1 MRCAKKGRCTLN
13 ESPKVVDASLAV
25 KWFADEED
33 SQKARALSR
42 GWADSGIQIAAPHL
56 MLAEV
61 SNALHRKVV
70 GGEIA
75 LESATGILENL
86 GAHEIE
92 FHNPPNIHAGA
103 LQIADRLDQGAVYD
117 SIYLAL
123 AERLDCELWTA
134 DRRFYRA
141 ARRFSDKIRWLGDF
155 IVAP

>member
-1 MRCAKKGRCTLN
+1 MN

-42 GWADSGIQIAAPHL
+42 GWADSGVKIAAPHL

-61 SNALHRKVV
+61 ANALHRKVV
-70 GGEIA
+70 DGEIE
-75 LESATGILENL
+75 LESATRILENL
-86 GAHEIE
+86 SVHGIE

-103 LQIADRLDQGAVYD
+103 LRLADRLDQGAVYD

-141 ARRFSDKIRWLGDF
+141 ARGFSDRIRWLGDF
-155 IVAP
+155 VVAP

>member
-1 MRCAKKGRCTLN
+1 MN

-25 KWFADEED
+25 KWLVEEED
-33 SQKARALSR
+33 SEKAHALSSA
-42 GWADSGIQIAAPHL
+42 WADSGIKVAAPHL

-61 SNALHRKVV
+61 ANALHRKVV
-70 GGEIA
+70 GGEIE
-75 LESATGILENL
+75 LESATGILEDL

-103 LQIADRLDQGAVYD
+103 LRLADRLDQGAVYD

-141 ARRFSDKIRWLGDF
+141 ARGFSARIRWLGDF
-155 IVAP
+155 VVAP

>member
-1 MRCAKKGRCTLN
+1 MN

-25 KWFADEED
+25 KWLVEEED
-33 SQKARALSR
+33 SEIAHALSSA
-42 GWADSGIQIAAPHL
+42 WADSGIKVAAPHL

-61 SNALHRKVV
+61 ANALHRKVV
-70 GGEIA
+70 GGEIE
-75 LESATGILENL
+75 LESATGILEDL

-103 LQIADRLDQGAVYD
+103 LRLADRLDQGAVYD

-141 ARRFSDKIRWLGDF
+141 ARGFSDRIRWLGDF
-155 IVAP
+155 VVAP

>member
-1 MRCAKKGRCTLN
+1 MN

-25 KWFADEED
+25 KWLVEEED
-33 SQKARALSR
+33 SEKAHALSSH
-42 GWADSGIQIAAPHL
+42 WADSGVKVAAPYV

-86 GAHEIE
+86 SAHEIE
-92 FHNPPNIHAGA
+92 FQNPPNIHAGA
-103 LQIADRLDQGAVYD
+103 LRLADRLDQGAVYD

-141 ARRFSDKIRWLGDF
+141 ARGFSDRIRRLGDF
-155 IVAP
+155 VVAP

>member
-1 MRCAKKGRCTLN
+1 M
-13 ESPKVVDASLAV
+13 VDASLAV
-25 KWFADEED
+25 KWLVEEED
-33 SQKARALSR
+33 SEKAHALSSA
-42 GWADSGIQIAAPHL
+42 WADSGIKVAAPHL

-61 SNALHRKVV
+61 ANALHRKVV

-75 LESATGILENL
+75 LESATGILEDL

-103 LQIADRLDQGAVYD
+103 LRLADRLDQGAVYD

-141 ARRFSDKIRWLGDF
+141 ARGFSDRIRWLGDF
-155 IVAP
+155 VVAP

>member
-1 MRCAKKGRCTLN
+1 M
-13 ESPKVVDASLAV
+13 VDASLAV
-25 KWFADEED
+25 KWLVEEED
-33 SQKARALSR
+33 SEKAHALSSH
-42 GWADSGIQIAAPHL
+42 WADSGVKVAAPYV

-86 GAHEIE
+86 SAHEIE

-103 LQIADRLDQGAVYD
+103 LQLADRLDQGAVYD

-123 AERLDCELWTA
+123 AERLDCELWTS

-141 ARRFSDKIRWLGDF
+141 ARSFSDRIRWLGDF
-155 IVAP
+155 VVAP

>member
-1 MRCAKKGRCTLN
+1 MN

-25 KWFADEED
+25 KWLVEEED
-33 SQKARALSR
+33 SEKAHALSNH
-42 GWADSGIQIAAPHL
+42 WADSGVKVAAPYV

-61 SNALHRKVV
+61 ANALHRKVV
-70 GGEIA
+70 GGEIE

-86 GAHEIE
+86 SAHEIE

-103 LQIADRLDQGAVYD
+103 LQLADRLDQGAVYD

-123 AERLDCELWTA
+123 AERLDCELWTS

-141 ARRFSDKIRWLGDF
+141 ARGFSDRIRWLGDF
-155 IVAP
+155 VVAP